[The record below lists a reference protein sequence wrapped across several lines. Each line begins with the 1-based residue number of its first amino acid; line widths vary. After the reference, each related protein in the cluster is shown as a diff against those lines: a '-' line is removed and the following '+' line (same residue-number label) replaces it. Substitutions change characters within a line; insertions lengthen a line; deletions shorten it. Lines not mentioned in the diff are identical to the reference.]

1 MLVDEHAQ
9 IFMNHLFGSRIITRL
24 HNLSLPGCKA
34 VLNGLFLRGLKE
46 GYIRKREFEIFHL
59 TPKKNPTG
67 YFRFPISAFRLAIWS
82 RSSGDRAS
90 DFKYPSTRKALAG
103 KRSLCRETEPAEWTS
118 LYRGN
123 LLWLWITIS
132 FVRPVAKM
140 AIPRK
145 PVKGGK
151 ALLARVR
158 PEGSVETIRGAPEMA
173 KR

>member
-59 TPKKNPTG
+59 TPKKGPTG
-67 YFRFPISAFRLAIWS
+67 YFRFPISAFRLAIGPVAQGIEHLTLSLRLCIKLW
-82 RSSGDRAS
+82 RIN
-90 DFKYPSTRKALAG
+90 
-103 KRSLCRETEPAEWTS
+103 RSLRRETEPAEWTPP
-118 LYRGN
+118 YRGN
-123 LLWLWITIS
+123 LSL
-132 FVRPVAKM
+132 
-140 AIPRK
+140 
-145 PVKGGK
+145 
-151 ALLARVR
+151 
-158 PEGSVETIRGAPEMA
+158 